1 MQNKNLN
8 TDTSKLTFAS
18 NLDELNLDIDFLIE
32 NSCLIFHI
40 DSEQLHF
47 STNNSDYFNL
57 AQQLE
62 FITNLSA
69 KYYVLDAK
77 HIDQEIDRLRQN
89 RNLSLIKDKGTE
101 LAAIDFTQD
110 FIADAPVV
118 KFIDTILEM
127 AIEDLASD
135 IHFEPYELNF
145 RIRFRLDGILKEVKK
160 LPLTA
165 SDKIQSRLKIMAKLD
180 ISEQRLP
187 QDGSIKIN
195 LKGADWDIRVNSLPT
210 IYGEKIVLR
219 ILDKRQSQILID
231 DLGLL
236 DKQKHIYLDA
246 LKKPQGMILITG
258 PTGSGKTV
266 TLYTGLGILNTD
278 KRNITTAE
286 DPVEIKLEGINQV
299 NIQPKIGLDFSAC
312 LRTFLRQDPDVIML
326 GEIRDLETAEVA
338 IKAAQTGHL
347 LLSTLHT
354 NSAPDTIGRLI
365 NIGIAKYNLADSL
378 QLIGAQRLVRK
389 LCDLC
394 KQAYNL
400 NDKQL
405 ETQGFISIENH
416 LKKLLKTTNI
426 SQLKTYK
433 AGEGCKNCNQG
444 YRGRV
449 GIFELLPID
458 ETLKNL
464 LLADANLVEINK
476 YAKTLMDFNIYKAG
490 LCKIAQGITSLEELK
505 LSVLEK

>member
-1 MQNKNLN
+1 MHNNNLN
-8 TDTSKLTFAS
+8 THIKKPTFAT
-18 NLDELNLDIDFLIE
+18 NLNRLNLDIDFLIE

-40 DSEQLHF
+40 DSNHLHF
-47 STNNSDYFNL
+47 STNTSDYFNL

-62 FITNLSA
+62 FITGLSA
-69 KYYVLDAK
+69 RYFALDKK
-77 HIDQEIDRLRQN
+77 HIEEEIDLLRQN
-89 RNLSLIKDKGTE
+89 RNLSLIKDKSTE
-101 LAAIDFTQD
+101 LAEIDFTED
-110 FIADAPVV
+110 FLSDAPVV

-127 AIEDLASD
+127 AIEDFASD
-135 IHFEPYELNF
+135 IHFEPYEQNF
-145 RIRFRLDGILKEVKK
+145 RIRFRLDGILQEVKK
-160 LPLTA
+160 LPLNA

-180 ISEQRLP
+180 ISEKRLP
-187 QDGSIKIN
+187 QDGSLKIN
-195 LKGADWDIRVNSLPT
+195 LKGEVWDIRVNSLPT

-219 ILDKRQSQILID
+219 ILDKRQSQIGID
-231 DLGLL
+231 QLGML
-236 DKQKHIYLDA
+236 DEQKAIYLQG
-246 LKKPQGMILITG
+246 LKKPQGMLLITG

-312 LRTFLRQDPDVIML
+312 LRAFLRQDPDVIML
-326 GEIRDLETAEVA
+326 GEIRDLETAKVA

-354 NSAPDTIGRLI
+354 NSAIESIGRLV

-389 LCDLC
+389 LCNFC
-394 KQAYNL
+394 KEAYHL
-400 NDKQL
+400 TKKQL
-405 ETQGFISIENH
+405 EIQGFTTIETY
-416 LKKLLKTTNI
+416 LKKILKTANLT
-426 SQLKTYK
+426 QLSLYR
-433 AGEGCKNCNQG
+433 AGEGCENCNQG
-444 YRGRV
+444 YRGRI

-458 ETLKNL
+458 EKLKNL
-464 LLADANLVEINK
+464 LLGDASLADINK
-476 YAKTLMDFNIYKAG
+476 QAKISLEFNLYKAG
-490 LCKIAQGITSLEELK
+490 LCKVAQGITSLEELK